1 VSSNKRKGNPSKDK
15 GTRYER
21 EAVNEARARGLCA
34 ERAYASDGRALG
46 ERKEVDVLVQG
57 MRISLK
63 RRKKI
68 AEYLSLKDGVDGVM
82 FRQDNGKSLVLLRW
96 EDLLDK
102 LKEGW

>member
-1 VSSNKRKGNPSKDK
+1 MPSSSKRKGS
-15 GTRYER
+15 GFER
-21 EAVNEARARGLCA
+21 EIVNEARSHGLYA

-57 MRISLK
+57 MRLSLK

-68 AEYLSLKDGVDGVM
+68 ADYLALKDGVDGVM
-82 FRQDNGKSLVLLRW
+82 FRQDHGPTLVLLRW
-96 EDLLDK
+96 DDLLDK